1 MADEYKNP
9 NSLQSLNVL
18 PNSGK
23 VDQLK
28 AEIQQEGGLA
38 KKLAD
43 QNVIDRAVD
52 QTTTPRQKLIRGK
65 VIDAVRGV
73 YDPEIPINIY
83 DLGLIYEIN
92 VHEDDSVHEKM
103 PLTAPA
109 CPVAGT
115 LPGEVEKRI
124 ENVPEVKSAKV
135 ELVWE
140 PPWDKSRM
148 SEEAILELGL

>member
-1 MADEYKNP
+1 MAEEYKQP
-9 NSLQSLNVL
+9 GSIKSLSVL

-28 AEIQQEGGLA
+28 AEIVAEGGV

-52 QTTTPRQKLIRGK
+52 TSKTPRQKMIEEK
-65 VIDAVRGV
+65 VIAACQSV

-83 DLGLIYEIN
+83 ELGLIYEIN
-92 VHEDDSVHEKM
+92 VATDDSVHVKM
-103 PLTAPA
+103 TLTAPA

-115 LPGEVEKRI
+115 LPGEVEKKI

-140 PPWDKSRM
+140 PAWDKSRM
-148 SEEAILELGL
+148 SETALLELGL